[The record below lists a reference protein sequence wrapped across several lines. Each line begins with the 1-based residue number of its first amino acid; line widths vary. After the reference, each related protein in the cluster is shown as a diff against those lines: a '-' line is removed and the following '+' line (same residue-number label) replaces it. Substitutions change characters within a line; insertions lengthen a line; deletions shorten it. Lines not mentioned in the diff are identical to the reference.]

1 MYGLEDIV
9 YTDNNSSEV
18 FKAIYSVIKS
28 DSFMN
33 FNTTTTII
41 IVFITYLRYID
52 LALEQ

>member
-18 FKAIYSVIKS
+18 FKAIYNVIKS

-33 FNTTTTII
+33 FNTTPTVIIVII
-41 IVFITYLRYID
+41 IYLTD
-52 LALEQ
+52 T